1 MSLSF
6 DVSKDQNW
14 VAKFINLNWGLI
26 TLISLISGIGFLAL
40 YSAAGGNLEPWASK
54 QMIRFGVFFVMMIVI
69 ALIDIRFWYR
79 ISYILFAVGFVL
91 LVFVE
96 FMGQMGM
103 GAQRWINLGFVQIQP
118 SELMK
123 VAIIMSMARYCHRA
137 TLDDMR
143 RLSFL
148 IVPTLMVL
156 LPVGLVLLQ
165 PNLGTATIMLANGAA
180 LLFVAGAPVWLYL
193 LGIASLAAFIPL
205 VWHFYMHD
213 YQKQRVLT
221 FLDPESDPLGAG
233 YHITQ
238 SKIAL
243 GSGGIDGRGFLQGT
257 QSKLNFLPEKQTD
270 FIFTLWA
277 EEWGMLGGTL
287 LLLLF
292 GLVFLYCGWIAFR
305 CRHAYGRFLAFGLMV
320 NFSLYMFINVAMV
333 MGLIPVVGIPLPL
346 VSYGGTA
353 MMACMIGFGLIM
365 SVSIHRDSKLGSF

>member
-1 MSLSF
+1 MSFSF
-6 DVSKDQNW
+6 DFQTEQSFSR
-14 VAKFINLNWGLI
+14 KFFHLNWGLVALV
-26 TLISLISGIGFLAL
+26 TLIAAIGFMAL
-40 YSAAGGNLEPWASK
+40 YSAANGNLDPWASK
-54 QMIRFGVFFVMMIVI
+54 QIIRFCVGFIIMLGVAM
-69 ALIDIRFWYR
+69 IDIRFWYR
-79 ISYILFAVGFVL
+79 MSYPIFIIGFVL
-91 LVFVE
+91 LVIVE

-103 GAQRWINLGFVQIQP
+103 GAQRWINLGFIQIQP

-123 VAIIMSMARYCHRA
+123 LAIVMAMARYFH
-137 TLDDMR
+137 TSTMDDMR

-148 IVPTLMVL
+148 IVPVLMVL

-165 PNLGTATIMLANGAA
+165 PNLGTATIMMVDGATM
-180 LLFVAGAPVWLYL
+180 LFIAGAPLWLYF
-193 LGIASLAAFIPL
+193 LGAASLVVMVPA

-221 FLDPESDPLGAG
+221 FLDPESDPLGSG

-243 GSGGIDGRGFLQGT
+243 GSGGIEGRGFLQGT
-257 QSKLNFLPEKQTD
+257 QSKLDFLPEKQTD

-277 EEWGMLGGTL
+277 EEWGLFGGTL
-287 LLLLF
+287 LLVLF

-305 CRHAYGRFLAFGLMV
+305 CRHAYGRYLVFGLMV
-320 NFSLYMFINVAMV
+320 NFSLYVFINVAMV

-353 MMACMIGFGLIM
+353 MIACLVGFGLIM
-365 SVSIHRDSKLGSF
+365 SASIHRDAKLARF

>member
-1 MSLSF
+1 MSFSF
-6 DVSKDQNW
+6 DFQTEQSFSR
-14 VAKFINLNWGLI
+14 KFFHLNWGLVALV
-26 TLISLISGIGFLAL
+26 TLIAAIGFMAL
-40 YSAAGGNLEPWASK
+40 YSAANGNLDPWASK
-54 QMIRFGVFFVMMIVI
+54 QIIRFCVGFIIMLGVAM
-69 ALIDIRFWYR
+69 IDIRFWYR
-79 ISYILFAVGFVL
+79 MSYPIFIIGFVL
-91 LVFVE
+91 LVIVE

-103 GAQRWINLGFVQIQP
+103 GAQRWINLGFIQIQP

-123 VAIIMSMARYCHRA
+123 LAIVMAMARYFH
-137 TLDDMR
+137 TSTMDDMR

-148 IVPTLMVL
+148 IVPVLMVL

-165 PNLGTATIMLANGAA
+165 PNLGTATIMMVDGATM
-180 LLFVAGAPVWLYL
+180 LFIAGAPLWLYF
-193 LGIASLAAFIPL
+193 LGAASLVVMVPA

-221 FLDPESDPLGAG
+221 FLDPESDPLGSG

-243 GSGGIDGRGFLQGT
+243 GSGGIEGRGFLQGT
-257 QSKLNFLPEKQTD
+257 QSKLDFLPEKQAD

-277 EEWGMLGGTL
+277 EEWGLFGGTL
-287 LLLLF
+287 LLVLF

-305 CRHAYGRFLAFGLMV
+305 CRHAYGRYLVFGLMV
-320 NFSLYMFINVAMV
+320 NFSLYVFINVAMV

-353 MMACMIGFGLIM
+353 MIACLVGFGLIM
-365 SVSIHRDSKLGSF
+365 SASIHRDAKLARF

>member
-1 MSLSF
+1 MSVSF
-6 DVSKDQNW
+6 GMQTEQSLMQKLG
-14 VAKFINLNWGLI
+14 NLNWGLI
-26 TLISLISGIGFLAL
+26 LLITVIAGIGFVAL
-40 YSAAGGNLEPWASK
+40 YSAAGGKFDPWASR
-54 QMIRFGVFFVMMIVI
+54 QILRFIVGCVLMIMI

-79 ISYILFAVGFVL
+79 IAYPMYLIGLVL
-91 LVFVE
+91 LIIVE
-96 FMGQMGM
+96 FMGQIGM
-103 GAQRWINLGFVQIQP
+103 GAQRWINLGFIQIQP

-123 VAIIMSMARYCHRA
+123 IALIVAMARYFHGA
-137 TLDDMR
+137 SQDDMK

-148 IVPTLMVL
+148 IVPALMMVL
-156 LPVGLVLLQ
+156 PIGLVLLQ
-165 PNLGTATIMLANGAA
+165 PNLGTATILAVDGVTML
-180 LLFVAGAPVWLYL
+180 FIAGAPLWIYFLGAAGLVALVPAVWM
-193 LGIASLAAFIPL
+193 
-205 VWHFYMHD
+205 FYMHD

-221 FLDPESDPLGAG
+221 FLDPESDPLGSG

-277 EEWGMLGGTL
+277 EEWGLLGGTL

-305 CRHAYGRFLAFGLMV
+305 CRHAFGRFLVFGLMV
-320 NFSLYMFINVAMV
+320 NFSLYVFINVAMV

-353 MMACMIGFGLIM
+353 MLACLAGFGLVM
-365 SVSIHRDSKLGSF
+365 SASIHKDARLASY

>member
-1 MSLSF
+1 MALSF
-6 DVSKDQNW
+6 DIHTEQTLAQKI
-14 VAKFINLNWGLI
+14 INLNWGLMA
-26 TLISLISGIGFLAL
+26 LIFLIAAIGFVAL
-40 YSAAGGNLEPWASK
+40 YSAAAGHFEPWASK
-54 QMIRFGVFFVMMIVI
+54 QIVRFAIFFVMMAGI
-69 ALIDIRFWYR
+69 ALIDIRFWYK
-79 ISYILFAVGFVL
+79 ISYPLFGIGFIL
-91 LVFVE
+91 LVIVE
-96 FMGQMGM
+96 FMGQIGM
-103 GAQRWINLGFVQIQP
+103 GAQRWINLGFIQIQP

-123 VAIIMSMARYCHRA
+123 IATLMALARYFHTS
-137 TLDDMR
+137 TLEDMR
-143 RLSFL
+143 RLSYL
-148 IVPTLMVL
+148 LVPALMVL

-165 PNLGTATIMLANGAA
+165 PNLGTAMIMMVNGATM
-180 LLFVAGAPVWLYL
+180 LFIAGAPVWLYL
-193 LGIASLAAFIPL
+193 LGLASLTALVPL

-221 FLDPESDPLGAG
+221 FLNPESDPLGSG

-277 EEWGMLGGTL
+277 EEWGLLGGVF

-305 CRHAYGRFLAFGLMV
+305 CRHAYGRFLVFGLMV

-365 SVSIHRDSKLGSF
+365 SASIHRDSKLAKF

>member
-1 MSLSF
+1 MSFSFDFQTEQSLSR
-6 DVSKDQNW
+6 
-14 VAKFINLNWGLI
+14 KFFNLNWGLVALV
-26 TLISLISGIGFLAL
+26 TLIAAIGFMAL
-40 YSAAGGNLEPWASK
+40 YSAANGHLDPWASR
-54 QMIRFGVFFVMMIVI
+54 QITRFFIGFLIMLGV

-79 ISYILFAVGFVL
+79 MSYPIFIIGFVL
-91 LVFVE
+91 LVIVE

-103 GAQRWINLGFVQIQP
+103 GAQRWINLGFIQIQP

-123 VAIIMSMARYCHRA
+123 LAIVMAMARYFH
-137 TLDDMR
+137 TSTMDDMR

-148 IVPTLMVL
+148 VVPVLMVL

-165 PNLGTATIMLANGAA
+165 PNLGTATIMIVDGATM
-180 LLFVAGAPVWLYL
+180 LFIAGAPLWLYF
-193 LGIASLAAFIPL
+193 LGAASLVVLVPA

-221 FLDPESDPLGAG
+221 FLDPESDPLGSG

-243 GSGGIDGRGFLQGT
+243 GSGGIEGRGFLQGT
-257 QSKLNFLPEKQTD
+257 QSKLDFLPEKQTD

-277 EEWGMLGGTL
+277 EEWGLFGGTL
-287 LLLLF
+287 LLVLF

-305 CRHAYGRFLAFGLMV
+305 CRHAYGRYLVFGLMV
-320 NFSLYMFINVAMV
+320 NFSLYVFINVAMV

-353 MMACMIGFGLIM
+353 MIACLVGFGLIM
-365 SVSIHRDSKLGSF
+365 SASIHRDAKLARF